1 MTPDPAVPRFRNV
14 LQARRKAIAAGIVL
28 AGFLAGLV
36 IWVTATISPEG
47 PLGRPEDSKR
57 YLREMEVY
65 GGKANLMAGEIR
77 EWLDGLWH
85 GRRLGV
91 TVAAL
96 SLLAAG
102 AFLFAFTPL
111 PPADGP
117 AGEKD
122 GKSRPDPDGGT

>member
-1 MTPDPAVPRFRNV
+1 MRPDPVVPQFRKV

-36 IWVTATISPEG
+36 IWVTAVPSPES
-47 PLGRPEDSKR
+47 PLGLPEDSKR

-77 EWLDGLWH
+77 EWFDGLWH

-91 TVAAL
+91 TVAVL
-96 SLLAAG
+96 SVLAAG

-117 AGEKD
+117 AAGND
-122 GKSRPDPDGGT
+122 GKMRPDPNGGR